1 MVGVG
6 FGGWDDVF
14 EKKGKMNNQCSFQT
28 ILLSVLTGEA
38 NGGVLGLTPESSFG
52 WGGIGTDFGGHD
64 VLKRKRKTIK

>member
-1 MVGVG
+1 MHLVVGVG

-52 WGGIGTDFGGHD
+52 MRRNRNRFWWT
-64 VLKRKRKTIK
+64 